1 MPKGVVREAAG
12 HAVGL
17 NMQIKYLFGIN
28 AGDVIF
34 TASDIGRIILHTINE
49 VLLNLP
55 RLGCRPLL
63 HSLCSASRSCHHCSL

>member
-28 AGDVIF
+28 PGDVIF
-34 TASDIGRIILHTINE
+34 TASDIGNRIYMCVTKLSTNI
-49 VLLNLP
+49 V
-55 RLGCRPLL
+55 
-63 HSLCSASRSCHHCSL
+63 